1 MKNNKTITIMD
12 IIVYLMNDL
21 LGWFIIIWFD
31 STGNDGKFQDL
42 SLHRVIL
49 AIGLIHIVL
58 SLLCNVF
65 LFKKKKIGNKLFIY
79 NVVMTI
85 LPYLYLA
92 FTWFIP

>member
-1 MKNNKTITIMD
+1 MD
-12 IIVYLMNDL
+12 IIIYLINDL

-31 STGNDGKFQDL
+31 STGYDGKFQDL

-58 SLLCNVF
+58 SLLCNLF

-79 NVVMTI
+79 NVIMTI

-92 FTWFIP
+92 FTWFIA